1 MKDLQKAIKNLEHSG
16 VLYDVEMLGENL
28 SLLGC
33 FEKADGVMDWSKI
46 GEIVSFI
53 GREICTK
60 IKFVQKE
67 LELE

>member
-33 FEKADGVMDWSKI
+33 FEKYA
-46 GEIVSFI
+46 
-53 GREICTK
+53 
-60 IKFVQKE
+60 
-67 LELE
+67 